1 MNTKYPING
10 RVTTLN
16 DIVHEYGASSSWP
29 KNTVYPFYDTSKIV
43 SQPFQNLV
51 FKDALDA
58 NNKFIGERPYE
69 IVYFDNVYSTTERD
83 TTGKHMKIIQKNDSD
98 VFTGLYP
105 GGMSGHEYI
114 KAGDVANPLK
124 IIEGKYGFKFIVA
137 SQNDKKQYYYNYRT
151 STGEATVMYALRN
164 IIRILK
170 EYILNNNTSG
180 NIDNILK
187 IKLQQLFISKEDNDS
202 ANEHQPFEEII
213 KNNELKSDA
222 YKYLGDFIWTYKN
235 INIENYT
242 RSEQS
247 ILNIAESKGYLTLN
261 NNNINSIDKLLKNWL
276 GNNKDDNYS
285 YNQKSFYNQLKYYL
299 NIFANSQRFFVSYV
313 TGFRF
318 GKISNKSY
326 LQIEPVLRCD
336 LGVLCIYESLIII
349 SAVHDWQTAL
359 PAGKISYD
367 TSINIILQY
376 KVKYKNL
383 QTYSSPITTTI
394 GPITFNDIKKYR
406 EPTSKKKTKNNKDE
420 YIEND
425 IWYTLKTY
433 VGEKNNQAPS
443 IPYGEKYD
451 ENTKYYDNTYKY
463 GTTYFPALPSDE
475 FSTIDSSISTIS
487 YSLQDLRWPA
497 NEDLQL
503 SSIKAVEESRNNPKF
518 SNPNNSSAKNA
529 VDTNNISAFGT
540 DTSITDIVS
549 RGIAP
554 FGILRIHNS
563 LELTDENKKTS
574 AYYIDTPIYRCK
586 NYYYIDP
593 SDQSSDTATVNAY
606 FTPRYKS
613 YSPYIE
619 IPIYRTDENIK
630 SSDLTGKFE
639 DILKTFGN
647 YYSIPSNLNT
657 LYFTVQSGSAKTIT
671 YASGYIKK
679 QNNNDAKYTN
689 NNTFEFYYIK
699 SEDNS
704 SWIKYTGSD
713 IIVIAQPQNNNI
725 VNQYE
730 ISFNFSKIYSK
741 YWQIKLSDVKQN
753 FYFRC
758 NQNTNASESKVSIY
772 NLFVADNMDG
782 TIEYQLGVYT
792 QNPNDLSLK
801 YAIFK
806 ETSDNDYLENALSI
820 FDSTFN
826 NQSNIYTIDTD
837 NNSLYIQLISIKNSE
852 RYISNYSENLNK
864 IILYAAYPEQNEGKN
879 KYKFVNTIIFQ
890 GTYQDSRIKIE
901 NYINKPTIYL
911 SFEPIYI
918 IKTGN
923 ITESKDSN
931 VIAEYKNFFKPE
943 PDKFK
948 LKQITLNHSGSI
960 QTIKN
965 ETGTFINSIYSKT
978 VYIDSDSIYIDEK
991 KLSDIIFSDNN
1002 GINNYLFEFLII
1014 FKNITK
1020 NETNSITINNNTD
1033 NFNLENFNSSLKENT
1048 FVGNNEYEVSIELN
1062 MFILKSSYYTVSVDD
1077 TIDTSVSFNITIN
1090 QLPPEYHDIDLVEG
1104 NTYDLPKSVPVGTKI
1119 TVNHEFNQEIN
1130 PQLVQIILKNT
1141 ENNETTSYDYNDTIT
1156 VYVNYNI
1163 TISATISI
1171 PDTSSNK
1178 P

>member
-10 RVTTLN
+10 RVATLN

-29 KNTVYPFYDTSKIV
+29 KSTKYTFLDTSNIV

-51 FKDALDA
+51 FKDTLDA
-58 NNKFIGERPYE
+58 NNKFVGERPYE

-98 VFTGLYP
+98 VFSDLYP
-105 GGMSGHEYI
+105 GGISGHEYI

-164 IIRILK
+164 IIKILK
-170 EYILNNNTSG
+170 ENDKNLLTCI
-180 NIDNILK
+180 
-187 IKLQQLFISKEDNDS
+187 QQLFIPKIDKDDNKTY
-202 ANEHQPFEEII
+202 PEINNI
-213 KNNELKSDA
+213 INNNELKTDA

-235 INIENYT
+235 IQIKNYT
-242 RSEQS
+242 TTEQS
-247 ILNIAESKGYLTLN
+247 ILNIASSKGYLKLDTNTRSSINDVLN
-261 NNNINSIDKLLKNWL
+261 EWVGKNIDN
-276 GNNKDDNYS
+276 NYS
-285 YNQKSFYNQLKYYL
+285 YNQESQYNHLKYYL

-326 LQIEPVLRCD
+326 LQIDPVLRCD
-336 LGVLCIYESLIII
+336 LGVLRIYESLIII
-349 SAVHDWQTAL
+349 SAIHDWQTAL
-359 PAGKISYD
+359 PAGEITYD
-367 TSINIILQY
+367 TSINIILKY
-376 KVKYKNL
+376 KVKYKNI
-383 QTYSSPITTTI
+383 QTYSSPIITTI

-406 EPTSKKKTKNNKDE
+406 EPTIKGDNE
-420 YIEND
+420 EIIEND

-433 VGEKNNQAPS
+433 VTEKNNQAPP
-443 IPYGEKYD
+443 IPYGKKYD

-475 FSTIDSSISTIS
+475 FNTIDSSVSTIS

-540 DTSITDIVS
+540 NTSITDIVS

-563 LELTDENKKTS
+563 LELTDKNKKTS
-574 AYYIDTPIYRCK
+574 AYYIDTSIYRCK
-586 NYYYIDP
+586 NYYYIDQ

-619 IPIYRTDENIK
+619 IPIYRTDENINPTNLSK
-630 SSDLTGKFE
+630 KFE

-647 YYSIPSNLNT
+647 YYSMPSNLNT

-689 NNTFEFYYIK
+689 NNTFEFYYIDPD
-699 SEDNS
+699 DNN
-704 SWIKYTGSD
+704 SWIKYTDSD
-713 IIVIAQPQNNNI
+713 IIVTAQPQTNNI

-741 YWQIKLSDVKQN
+741 YWQIKLSDIKQN

-758 NQNTNASESKVSIY
+758 NQNINDGESKMYIY
-772 NLFVADNMDG
+772 NLFVTDNMDG

-801 YAIFK
+801 YAIFN
-806 ETSDNDYLENALSI
+806 ETSDNDYLNKPNALYI

-826 NQSNIYTIDTD
+826 NPSNIYTINTD
-837 NNSLYIQLISIKNSE
+837 NNKSIIYIQLISIKNSE

-864 IILYAAYPEQNEGKN
+864 IILYAAYIQETN
-879 KYKFVNTIIFQ
+879 KYKFVNTIIFY
-890 GTYQDSRIKIE
+890 GKYQNSRVKIE
-901 NYINKPTIYL
+901 NYINKPNIYL

-931 VIAEYKNFFKPE
+931 IIAEYKNFFKP
-943 PDKFK
+943 DK
-948 LKQITLNHSGSI
+948 LKLKYIKLNNSGN
-960 QTIKN
+960 IKTVESN
-965 ETGTFINSIYSKT
+965 KDGTFINSIYSKT
-978 VYIDSDSIYIDEK
+978 VYIDSDSIYIDET

-1014 FKNITK
+1014 FNNITK
-1020 NETNSITINNNTD
+1020 NEKNFITINNTTD
-1033 NFNLENFNSSLKENT
+1033 NFNIDNFNSSLKEHT
-1048 FVGNNEYEVSIELN
+1048 FVGNNEYEVSMELN
-1062 MFILKSSYYTVSVDD
+1062 MFILK
-1077 TIDTSVSFNITIN
+1077 
-1090 QLPPEYHDIDLVEG
+1090 
-1104 NTYDLPKSVPVGTKI
+1104 
-1119 TVNHEFNQEIN
+1119 
-1130 PQLVQIILKNT
+1130 
-1141 ENNETTSYDYNDTIT
+1141 
-1156 VYVNYNI
+1156 
-1163 TISATISI
+1163 
-1171 PDTSSNK
+1171 
-1178 P
+1178 

>member
-10 RVTTLN
+10 RVATLN
-16 DIVHEYGASSSWP
+16 DIVHEYGASSIWP
-29 KNTVYPFYDTSKIV
+29 KNSKYTLFDTSKIM

-51 FKDALDA
+51 FKDTLDA
-58 NNKFIGERPYE
+58 NNKFVGERPYE

-83 TTGKHMKIIQKNDSD
+83 TTGKQMKIIQQSDSA
-98 VFTGLYP
+98 VFSDLYP
-105 GGMSGHEYI
+105 GGISGHEYI
-114 KAGDVANPLK
+114 KAGDVANPGN
-124 IIEGKYGFKFIVA
+124 IIRGKYGFKFIVA

-164 IIRILK
+164 IIKILR
-170 EYILNNNTSG
+170 EYNSQNLLKYIQELFIPITNEKGDTTYPG
-180 NIDNILK
+180 IDNI
-187 IKLQQLFISKEDNDS
+187 ID
-202 ANEHQPFEEII
+202 
-213 KNNELKSDA
+213 NNELKSDA

-235 INIENYT
+235 IRIKNYT
-242 RSEQS
+242 TTEQS
-247 ILNIAESKGYLTLN
+247 ILTIAQKNGYLTN
-261 NNNINSIDKLLKNWL
+261 NTKIINIDTLFSNTSWKIFKTNDN
-276 GNNKDDNYS
+276 NYS
-285 YNQKSFYNQLKYYL
+285 YNQESIYNQLKYYL

-383 QTYSSPITTTI
+383 QTYSSPIITTI

-406 EPTSKKKTKNNKDE
+406 EPTIKGDNEET
-420 YIEND
+420 IEND

-433 VGEKNNQAPS
+433 VTEKDNQAPS

-451 ENTKYYDNTYKY
+451 ENTKYYDKTYKY

-475 FSTIDSSISTIS
+475 FSTIDSSVSTIS

-518 SNPNNSSAKNA
+518 INPNNLSAKNA

-574 AYYIDTPIYRCK
+574 AYYIDTSIYRCK
-586 NYYYIDP
+586 NYYYID
-593 SDQSSDTATVNAY
+593 SLDQSSDTTTVNAY

-619 IPIYRTDENIK
+619 IPIYSTDENIN
-630 SSDLTGKFE
+630 STELLGKFKH
-639 DILKTFGN
+639 ILDTLGN
-647 YYSIPSNLNT
+647 YYSMSNNLNT

-689 NNTFEFYYIK
+689 NNTFEFYYINPQDSK
-699 SEDNS
+699 

-758 NQNTNASESKVSIY
+758 NQNINAGESKMYIY
-772 NLFVADNMDG
+772 NLFVTDNMDG

-801 YAIFK
+801 YAIFN
-806 ETSDNDYLENALSI
+806 ETSDNNYLNKQNALYI

-826 NQSNIYTIDTD
+826 NPSNIYTIDTD
-837 NNSLYIQLISIKNSE
+837 NNTSIYIQLISIKNSE

-864 IILYAAYPEQNEGKN
+864 IILYAAYPEQNDGKN

-890 GTYQDSRIKIE
+890 GNYQDSRIKIE

-918 IKTGN
+918 IKAGN

-931 VIAEYKNFFKPE
+931 VIDEYKNFFKP
-943 PDKFK
+943 DK
-948 LKQITLNHSGSI
+948 LKLKYIKLIHSGN
-960 QTIKN
+960 IKTVESN
-965 ETGTFINSIYSKT
+965 KDGTFINSIYSKT
-978 VYIDSDSIYIDEK
+978 VYIDSDSIYIDET

-1014 FKNITK
+1014 FNNITK
-1020 NETNSITINNNTD
+1020 NEKNFITINNTTD
-1033 NFNLENFNSSLKENT
+1033 NFNIDNFNSSLKEHT
-1048 FVGNNEYEVSIELN
+1048 FVGNNEYEVSMELK
-1062 MFILKSSYYTVSVDD
+1062 MFILK
-1077 TIDTSVSFNITIN
+1077 
-1090 QLPPEYHDIDLVEG
+1090 
-1104 NTYDLPKSVPVGTKI
+1104 
-1119 TVNHEFNQEIN
+1119 
-1130 PQLVQIILKNT
+1130 
-1141 ENNETTSYDYNDTIT
+1141 
-1156 VYVNYNI
+1156 
-1163 TISATISI
+1163 
-1171 PDTSSNK
+1171 
-1178 P
+1178 

>member
-10 RVTTLN
+10 RVATLN
-16 DIVHEYGASSSWP
+16 DIVHEYGASSIWP
-29 KNTVYPFYDTSKIV
+29 KNSKYTLFDTSIM

-51 FKDALDA
+51 FKDTLDA
-58 NNKFIGERPYE
+58 NNKFVGERPYE

-83 TTGKHMKIIQKNDSD
+83 ATGKQMKIIQQSDSA
-98 VFTGLYP
+98 VFSDLYP
-105 GGMSGHEYI
+105 GGISGHEYI
-114 KAGDVANPLK
+114 KAGDVANPGN
-124 IIEGKYGFKFIVA
+124 IIRGKYGFKFIVA
-137 SQNDKKQYYYNYRT
+137 SQNGKKQYYYNYRT

-242 RSEQS
+242 RTEQS

-261 NNNINSIDKLLKNWL
+261 NNNVNSIDKLLKNWL

-336 LGVLCIYESLIII
+336 LGVLRIYESLIII

-383 QTYSSPITTTI
+383 QTYSSHITTTI
-394 GPITFNDIKKYR
+394 GPITFNDIKKYK
-406 EPTSKKKTKNNKDE
+406 EPTSKKKTEDNKDE

-433 VGEKNNQAPS
+433 VGEKNNDAS
-443 IPYGEKYD
+443 IIKYGEKYD
-451 ENTKYYDNTYKY
+451 ENIEYYKSTHYY

-475 FSTIDSSISTIS
+475 FNNIDTSISNS
-487 YSLQDLRWPA
+487 WYSLQDLQWPSK
-497 NEDLQL
+497 ETLQL
-503 SSIKAVEESRNNPKF
+503 PSIDDVNNSKENPKF
-518 SNPNNSSAKNA
+518 ISPVSNLKNYE
-529 VDTNNISAFGT
+529 DTNNNNIFVGDAE
-540 DTSITDIVS
+540 DVIVNK
-549 RGIAP
+549 GIAP

-574 AYYIDTPIYRCK
+574 AYYIDTSIYRCK

-619 IPIYRTDENIK
+619 IPIYRTDENINPTELF
-630 SSDLTGKFE
+630 DKFKN
-639 DILKTFGN
+639 ILDTLGN
-647 YYSIPSNLNT
+647 YYSMPSNLNT

-679 QNNNDAKYTN
+679 QNNNDAKYTT
-689 NNTFEFYYIK
+689 NNTFEFYYIDPN
-699 SEDNS
+699 DNN
-704 SWIKYTGSD
+704 SWIKYTDSD
-713 IIVIAQPQNNNI
+713 IIVTAQPQTNNI

-741 YWQIKLSDVKQN
+741 YWKIKLSDVKQN

-772 NLFVADNMDG
+772 NLFVTDNMDG

-792 QNPNDLSLK
+792 QKPNDLSLK
-801 YAIFK
+801 YAIFN
-806 ETSDNDYLENALSI
+806 ETSDNDYLNKDNALSI

-826 NQSNIYTIDTD
+826 NKSNIYTIDTD
-837 NNSLYIQLISIKNSE
+837 NNNKPLYIQLISIKNSE
-852 RYISNYSENLNK
+852 KYISNYSENLNR
-864 IILYAAYPEQNEGKN
+864 INLYAAYIQQTN
-879 KYKFVNTIIFQ
+879 KYKFVNKNIFQ
-890 GTYQDSRIKIE
+890 GKYQDSRIKIE

-918 IKTGN
+918 IKTGK
-923 ITESKDSN
+923 ITIKDSN
-931 VIAEYKNFFKPE
+931 VIDEYTNFFK

-1014 FKNITK
+1014 FTNITK
-1020 NETNSITINNNTD
+1020 NEKNSITINNTTD
-1033 NFNLENFNSSLKENT
+1033 NFNLENFNLSLKENT
-1048 FVGNNEYEVSIELN
+1048 FVGNNEYEVSMELN

-1090 QLPPEYHDIDLVEG
+1090 KLPTEYHDIDVVEG
-1104 NTYDLPKSVPVGTKI
+1104 NTYDLPKSVPAGTKI

-1130 PQLVQIILKNT
+1130 PELVQIILKNT
-1141 ENNETTSYDYNDTIT
+1141 ENNEITSYDYNDTIT

-1163 TISATISI
+1163 TISVTISI
-1171 PDTSSNK
+1171 PDTSNNN

>member
-10 RVTTLN
+10 RVATLN
-16 DIVHEYGASSSWP
+16 DIVHEYGASSIWP
-29 KNTVYPFYDTSKIV
+29 KNSKYTLFDTSIM

-51 FKDALDA
+51 FKDTLDA
-58 NNKFIGERPYE
+58 NNKFVGERPYE

-83 TTGKHMKIIQKNDSD
+83 ATGKQMKIIQQSDSA
-98 VFTGLYP
+98 VFSDLYP
-105 GGMSGHEYI
+105 GGISGHEYI
-114 KAGDVANPLK
+114 KAGDVANPGN
-124 IIEGKYGFKFIVA
+124 IIRGKYGFKFIVA
-137 SQNDKKQYYYNYRT
+137 SQNGKKQYYYNYRT

-202 ANEHQPFEEII
+202 ANEYQPFKVII
-213 KNNELKSDA
+213 ENNELKSDA

-242 RSEQS
+242 RTEQS

-261 NNNINSIDKLLKNWL
+261 NNSVNSIDKLLKNWL

-313 TGFRF
+313 TAFRF

-336 LGVLCIYESLIII
+336 LGVLRIYESLIII

-394 GPITFNDIKKYR
+394 GPITFNDIKKYK

-433 VGEKNNQAPS
+433 VGEKNNDAS
-443 IPYGEKYD
+443 IIKYGEKYD
-451 ENTKYYDNTYKY
+451 ENIEYYKSTHYY

-475 FSTIDSSISTIS
+475 FNNIDTSISNS
-487 YSLQDLRWPA
+487 WYSLQDLQWPSK
-497 NEDLQL
+497 ETLQL
-503 SSIKAVEESRNNPKF
+503 PSIDDVNNSRENPKF
-518 SNPNNSSAKNA
+518 ISPVSNLKNYE
-529 VDTNNISAFGT
+529 DTNNNNIFVGDAE
-540 DTSITDIVS
+540 DVIVNK
-549 RGIAP
+549 GIAP

-574 AYYIDTPIYRCK
+574 AYYIDTSIYRCK

-593 SDQSSDTATVNAY
+593 SDQSSDTATINAY

-619 IPIYRTDENIK
+619 IPIYRTDENINQTELF
-630 SSDLTGKFE
+630 DKFKN
-639 DILKTFGN
+639 ILGTLGN
-647 YYSIPSNLNT
+647 YYSMPSNLNT

-689 NNTFEFYYIK
+689 NNTFEFYYIDPN
-699 SEDNS
+699 DNN
-704 SWIKYTGSD
+704 SWIKYTDSD
-713 IIVIAQPQNNNI
+713 IIVTAQPQTNNI

-741 YWQIKLSDVKQN
+741 YWKIKLSDVKQN
-753 FYFRC
+753 FYFRS
-758 NQNTNASESKVSIY
+758 NYNKNDSESKVSIY
-772 NLFVADNMDG
+772 NLFVTDNMDG

-792 QNPNDLSLK
+792 QKPNDLSLK
-801 YAIFK
+801 YAIFN
-806 ETSDNDYLENALSI
+806 ETSDNDYLNKENALSI

-837 NNSLYIQLISIKNSE
+837 NNKSLYIQLISIKNSE
-852 RYISNYSENLNK
+852 KYISNYSGNLNK
-864 IILYAAYPEQNEGKN
+864 IFLYAAYIQYIQQTN
-879 KYKFVNTIIFQ
+879 KYKFVNKNIFQ
-890 GTYQDSRIKIE
+890 GKYQESRVKIE

-918 IKTGN
+918 IKTGK
-923 ITESKDSN
+923 ITIKDSN
-931 VIAEYKNFFKPE
+931 VIDEYTNFFK

-1014 FKNITK
+1014 FTNITK
-1020 NETNSITINNNTD
+1020 NEKNSITINNTTD

-1048 FVGNNEYEVSIELN
+1048 FVGNNEYEVSMELN

-1090 QLPPEYHDIDLVEG
+1090 KLPPEYHDIDLVEG
-1104 NTYDLPKSVPVGTKI
+1104 NTYDLPKSVPTGTKI

-1141 ENNETTSYDYNDTIT
+1141 ENGEITTYGHNDTIT
-1156 VYVNYNI
+1156 VVVHYNI
-1163 TISATISI
+1163 EISVTISI
-1171 PDTSSNK
+1171 PDTSNNN

>member
-10 RVTTLN
+10 RVATLN
-16 DIVHEYGASSSWP
+16 DIVHEYGASSIWP
-29 KNTVYPFYDTSKIV
+29 KNSKYTLFDTSIM

-51 FKDALDA
+51 FKDTLDA
-58 NNKFIGERPYE
+58 NNKFVGERPYE

-83 TTGKHMKIIQKNDSD
+83 ATGKQMKIIQQSDSA
-98 VFTGLYP
+98 VFSDLYP
-105 GGMSGHEYI
+105 GGISGHEYI
-114 KAGDVANPLK
+114 KAGDVANPGN
-124 IIEGKYGFKFIVA
+124 IIRGKYGFKFIVA

-170 EYILNNNTSG
+170 EYISNNNTSG

-187 IKLQQLFISKEDNDS
+187 TKLQQLFISKKDNDS
-202 ANEHQPFEEII
+202 ANEYQPFNDII
-213 KNNELKSDA
+213 ENNELKSDA

-242 RSEQS
+242 RTEQS

-261 NNNINSIDKLLKNWL
+261 NNRVNSIDTLLKNWL
-276 GNNKDDNYS
+276 GNNKDNNYS

-313 TGFRF
+313 TAFRF

-336 LGVLCIYESLIII
+336 LGVLRIYESLIII

-359 PAGKISYD
+359 PAGKISYN

-406 EPTSKKKTKNNKDE
+406 QPTSKKKTKNNKDE

-433 VGEKNNQAPS
+433 VGEKNNDAS
-443 IPYGEKYD
+443 IIKYGEKYD
-451 ENTKYYDNTYKY
+451 ENIEYYKSTHYY

-475 FSTIDSSISTIS
+475 FNNIDTSISNS
-487 YSLQDLRWPA
+487 WYSLQDLQWPSK
-497 NEDLQL
+497 ETLQL
-503 SSIKAVEESRNNPKF
+503 PSIDDVNNSRENPKF
-518 SNPNNSSAKNA
+518 ISPVSNLKNYE
-529 VDTNNISAFGT
+529 DTNNNNIFVGDAE
-540 DTSITDIVS
+540 DVIVNK
-549 RGIAP
+549 GIAP

-574 AYYIDTPIYRCK
+574 AYYIDTSIYRCK

-619 IPIYRTDENIK
+619 IPIYRTDENINQTELF
-630 SSDLTGKFE
+630 DKFKN
-639 DILKTFGN
+639 ILDTLGN
-647 YYSIPSNLNT
+647 YYSMPSNLNT

-689 NNTFEFYYIK
+689 NNTFEFYYIDPN
-699 SEDNS
+699 DNN
-704 SWIKYTGSD
+704 SWIKYTDSD
-713 IIVIAQPQNNNI
+713 IIVTAQPQTNNI

-741 YWQIKLSDVKQN
+741 YWQIKLSGVKQN
-753 FYFRC
+753 FYFRS
-758 NQNTNASESKVSIY
+758 NKNINVSESKVSIY
-772 NLFVADNMDG
+772 NLFVTDNMDG

-792 QNPNDLSLK
+792 QKPNDLSLK

-806 ETSDNDYLENALSI
+806 ETSDNDYLNKENALSI

-837 NNSLYIQLISIKNSE
+837 NNKSLYIQLISIKNSE
-852 RYISNYSENLNK
+852 KYISNYSENLNK
-864 IILYAAYPEQNEGKN
+864 IFLYVAYIQYIQQTN
-879 KYKFVNTIIFQ
+879 KYKFVNKNIFQ
-890 GTYQDSRIKIE
+890 GKYQDSRVKIE

-918 IKTGN
+918 IKTGK
-923 ITESKDSN
+923 ITIKDSN
-931 VIAEYKNFFKPE
+931 VIDEYTNFFN
-943 PDKFK
+943 DKFK

-1014 FKNITK
+1014 FTNITK
-1020 NETNSITINNNTD
+1020 NEKNSITINNTTD

-1048 FVGNNEYEVSIELN
+1048 FVGNNEYEVSMELN

-1090 QLPPEYHDIDLVEG
+1090 KLPTEYHDIDVVEG
-1104 NTYDLPKSVPVGTKI
+1104 NTYDLPKSVPAGTKI

-1130 PQLVQIILKNT
+1130 PELVQIILKNT
-1141 ENNETTSYDYNDTIT
+1141 ENNETTSYNYNDTIT

-1163 TISATISI
+1163 KISVTISI
-1171 PDTSSNK
+1171 PDTSNNN

>member
-10 RVTTLN
+10 RVATLN
-16 DIVHEYGASSSWP
+16 DIVHEYGASSIWP
-29 KNTVYPFYDTSKIV
+29 KNSKYTLFDTSIM

-51 FKDALDA
+51 FKDTLDA
-58 NNKFIGERPYE
+58 NNKFVGERPYE

-83 TTGKHMKIIQKNDSD
+83 ATGKQMKIIQQSDSA
-98 VFTGLYP
+98 VFSDLYP
-105 GGMSGHEYI
+105 GGISGHEYI
-114 KAGDVANPLK
+114 KAGDVANPGN
-124 IIEGKYGFKFIVA
+124 IIRGKYGFKFIVA

-187 IKLQQLFISKEDNDS
+187 IKLQQLFISKEDNNS

-242 RSEQS
+242 RTEQS

-261 NNNINSIDKLLKNWL
+261 NNNVNSIDKLLKNWL

-313 TGFRF
+313 TAFRF

-336 LGVLCIYESLIII
+336 LGVLRIYESLIII

-406 EPTSKKKTKNNKDE
+406 EPTSKKKTEDNKDE

-433 VGEKNNQAPS
+433 VGEKNNDAS
-443 IPYGEKYD
+443 IIKYGEKYD
-451 ENTKYYDNTYKY
+451 ENIEYYKSTHYY

-475 FSTIDSSISTIS
+475 FNNIDTSISNS
-487 YSLQDLRWPA
+487 WYSLQDLQWPSK
-497 NEDLQL
+497 ETLQL
-503 SSIKAVEESRNNPKF
+503 PSIDDVNNSKENPKF
-518 SNPNNSSAKNA
+518 ISPVSNLKNYE
-529 VDTNNISAFGT
+529 DTNNNNIFVGDAEDVIGNK
-540 DTSITDIVS
+540 
-549 RGIAP
+549 GIAP

-574 AYYIDTPIYRCK
+574 AYYIDTSIYRCK

-619 IPIYRTDENIK
+619 IPIYRTDENINQK
-630 SSDLTGKFE
+630 ELFDKFKN
-639 DILKTFGN
+639 ILDTLGN
-647 YYSIPSNLNT
+647 YYSMPSNLNT

-689 NNTFEFYYIK
+689 NNTFEFYYIDPN
-699 SEDNS
+699 DNN
-704 SWIKYTGSD
+704 SWIKYTDSD
-713 IIVIAQPQNNNI
+713 IIVTAQPQTNNI

-741 YWQIKLSDVKQN
+741 YWKIKLSDVKQN
-753 FYFRC
+753 FYFRS
-758 NQNTNASESKVSIY
+758 NKNINASESKVSIY
-772 NLFVADNMDG
+772 NLFVTDNMDG

-792 QNPNDLSLK
+792 QKPNDLSLK
-801 YAIFK
+801 YAIFN
-806 ETSDNDYLENALSI
+806 ETSDNDYLNKENALSI

-826 NQSNIYTIDTD
+826 NQSNIYTINTD
-837 NNSLYIQLISIKNSE
+837 NNKSLYIQLISIKNSE
-852 RYISNYSENLNK
+852 KYISNYSENLNK
-864 IILYAAYPEQNEGKN
+864 IFLYAAYLEQNDGKN
-879 KYKFVNTIIFQ
+879 KFKFVNKNIFQ
-890 GTYQDSRIKIE
+890 GKYQESRIKIE

-918 IKTGN
+918 IKTGK
-923 ITESKDSN
+923 ITIKDSN
-931 VIAEYKNFFKPE
+931 VIDEYTNFFKPE

-1020 NETNSITINNNTD
+1020 NETNSITINNTTD

-1048 FVGNNEYEVSIELN
+1048 FVGNNEYEVSMELN

-1104 NTYDLPKSVPVGTKI
+1104 NTYDLPKSVPAGTKI

-1130 PQLVQIILKNT
+1130 PELVQIILKNT
-1141 ENNETTSYDYNDTIT
+1141 ENNEITSYDYNDTIT

-1163 TISATISI
+1163 TISVTISI
-1171 PDTSSNK
+1171 PDTSNNN

>member
-10 RVTTLN
+10 RVATLN
-16 DIVHEYGASSSWP
+16 DIVHEYGASSIWP
-29 KNTVYPFYDTSKIV
+29 KNSKYTLFDTSIM

-51 FKDALDA
+51 FKDTLDA
-58 NNKFIGERPYE
+58 NNKFVGERPYE

-83 TTGKHMKIIQKNDSD
+83 TTGKQMKIIQQNDSA
-98 VFTGLYP
+98 VFSDLYP
-105 GGMSGHEYI
+105 GGISGHEYI
-114 KAGDVANPLK
+114 KAGDVANPGN
-124 IIEGKYGFKFIVA
+124 IIRGKYGFKFIVA

-170 EYILNNNTSG
+170 EYISNNNTSG

-187 IKLQQLFISKEDNDS
+187 IKLQELFISKEDNDS

-242 RSEQS
+242 RTEQS

-261 NNNINSIDKLLKNWL
+261 NNNVNSIDKLLKNWL

-313 TGFRF
+313 TAFRF

-336 LGVLCIYESLIII
+336 LGVLRIYESLIII

-383 QTYSSPITTTI
+383 QTYSSHITTTI

-406 EPTSKKKTKNNKDE
+406 EPTSKKKTEDNKDE

-433 VGEKNNQAPS
+433 VGENNDAS
-443 IPYGEKYD
+443 IIKYGEKYD
-451 ENTKYYDNTYKY
+451 ENIEYYKSTHYY

-475 FSTIDSSISTIS
+475 FNNIDTSISNS
-487 YSLQDLRWPA
+487 WYSLQDLQWPSK
-497 NEDLQL
+497 ETLQL
-503 SSIKAVEESRNNPKF
+503 PSIDDVNNSKENPKF
-518 SNPNNSSAKNA
+518 ISPVSNLKNYE
-529 VDTNNISAFGT
+529 DTNNNNIFVGDAE
-540 DTSITDIVS
+540 DVIVNK
-549 RGIAP
+549 GIAP

-574 AYYIDTPIYRCK
+574 AYYIDTSIYRCK

-630 SSDLTGKFE
+630 SSDLQKKFE
-639 DILKTFGN
+639 DILGTLGN
-647 YYSIPSNLNT
+647 YYSMPSNLNT

-689 NNTFEFYYIK
+689 NNTFEFYYIDPN
-699 SEDNS
+699 DNN
-704 SWIKYTGSD
+704 SWIKYTDSD
-713 IIVIAQPQNNNI
+713 IIVTAQSQTNNI

-741 YWQIKLSDVKQN
+741 YWKIKLSDIKQN
-753 FYFRC
+753 FYFRS
-758 NQNTNASESKVSIY
+758 NYNKNDSESKVSIY
-772 NLFVADNMDG
+772 NLFVTDNMDG

-801 YAIFK
+801 YAIFN
-806 ETSDNDYLENALSI
+806 ETSDNDYLNKENALSI

-826 NQSNIYTIDTD
+826 NQSNIYTIYTD
-837 NNSLYIQLISIKNSE
+837 NNKSLYIQLISIKNSE
-852 RYISNYSENLNK
+852 KYISNYSENLNK
-864 IILYAAYPEQNEGKN
+864 IFLYAAYIQYIQDTN
-879 KYKFVNTIIFQ
+879 KYKFVNKNIFQ
-890 GTYQDSRIKIE
+890 GKYQESRIKIE

-931 VIAEYKNFFKPE
+931 VIAEYKNFFKP
-943 PDKFK
+943 DKFK

-978 VYIDSDSIYIDEK
+978 VYIDSDSIYIDRK

-1020 NETNSITINNNTD
+1020 NETNSITINNTD

-1048 FVGNNEYEVSIELN
+1048 FVGNNEYEVSMVLN
-1062 MFILKSSYYTVSVDD
+1062 MFILKSSYYTVSVDN

-1090 QLPPEYHDIDLVEG
+1090 KLPSEYHDIDLVEG
-1104 NTYDLPKSVPVGTKI
+1104 NTYDLPKSVPPGTKI

-1156 VYVNYNI
+1156 VYVIYNI
-1163 TISATISI
+1163 IISVTISI
-1171 PDTSSNK
+1171 PDTSNNN

>member
-10 RVTTLN
+10 RVATLN

-29 KNTVYPFYDTSKIV
+29 KSTKYTFLDTSNIV

-51 FKDALDA
+51 FKDTLDA
-58 NNKFIGERPYE
+58 NNKFVGERPYE

-98 VFTGLYP
+98 VFSGLYP
-105 GGMSGHEYI
+105 GGISGHEYI

-164 IIRILK
+164 IIKILK
-170 EYILNNNTSG
+170 ENDKNLLTCI
-180 NIDNILK
+180 
-187 IKLQQLFISKEDNDS
+187 QQLFIPKIDKDDNKTY
-202 ANEHQPFEEII
+202 PEIDNI
-213 KNNELKSDA
+213 INNNELKTDA

-235 INIENYT
+235 IRIKNYT
-242 RSEQS
+242 TTEQS
-247 ILNIAESKGYLTLN
+247 ILNIASAKGYLNLDTNTRSSINDVLN
-261 NNNINSIDKLLKNWL
+261 DWVGNNIDN
-276 GNNKDDNYS
+276 NYS
-285 YNQKSFYNQLKYYL
+285 YNQESQYNQLKYYL

-326 LQIEPVLRCD
+326 LQIDPVLRCD
-336 LGVLCIYESLIII
+336 LGVLRIYESLIII
-349 SAVHDWQTAL
+349 SAIHDWQTAL
-359 PAGKISYD
+359 PAGEITYG
-367 TSINIILQY
+367 TSINIILKY
-376 KVKYKNL
+376 KVKYKNI
-383 QTYSSPITTTI
+383 QTYSSPIITTI

-406 EPTSKKKTKNNKDE
+406 EPTIKGDNEET
-420 YIEND
+420 IEND

-433 VGEKNNQAPS
+433 VTEKDNQAPS

-451 ENTKYYDNTYKY
+451 ENTKYYDKTYKY

-475 FSTIDSSISTIS
+475 FNTIDSSVSTIS

-518 SNPNNSSAKNA
+518 SNPNNSSSKNA

-563 LELTDENKKTS
+563 LELTDKNKKTS
-574 AYYIDTPIYRCK
+574 AYYIDTSIYRCK
-586 NYYYIDP
+586 NYYYIDQ

-619 IPIYRTDENIK
+619 IPIYRTDENINSTELSDKFK
-630 SSDLTGKFE
+630 S
-639 DILKTFGN
+639 ILDTLGN
-647 YYSIPSNLNT
+647 YYSMPSNLNT

-689 NNTFEFYYIK
+689 NNIFEFYYIDPN
-699 SEDNS
+699 DNN
-704 SWIKYTGSD
+704 SWIKYTDSD
-713 IIVIAQPQNNNI
+713 IIVTAQPQTNNI

-758 NQNTNASESKVSIY
+758 NQNINDGESKMYIY
-772 NLFVADNMDG
+772 NLFVTDNMDG

-801 YAIFK
+801 YAIFN
-806 ETSDNDYLENALSI
+806 ETSDNNYLNKQNALYI

-826 NQSNIYTIDTD
+826 NPSNIYTIDTD
-837 NNSLYIQLISIKNSE
+837 SNTIYIQLISIKNSE

-864 IILYAAYPEQNEGKN
+864 IILYAAYPEQNDGKN
-879 KYKFVNTIIFQ
+879 KYKFTNTIIFY
-890 GTYQDSRIKIE
+890 GKYQNSRVKIE
-901 NYINKPTIYL
+901 NYINKPNIYL

-931 VIAEYKNFFKPE
+931 VIDEYKNFFKP
-943 PDKFK
+943 DK
-948 LKQITLNHSGSI
+948 LKLKYIKLNNSGN
-960 QTIKN
+960 IKTVESN
-965 ETGTFINSIYSKT
+965 KDGTFINSIYSKT
-978 VYIDSDSIYIDEK
+978 VYIDSNSIYIDET

-1002 GINNYLFEFLII
+1002 GINKYLFEFLII
-1014 FKNITK
+1014 FNNITK
-1020 NETNSITINNNTD
+1020 NEKNFITINNTTD
-1033 NFNLENFNSSLKENT
+1033 NFNIDNFNSSLKEHT
-1048 FVGNNEYEVSIELN
+1048 FVGNNEYEVSMELN
-1062 MFILKSSYYTVSVDD
+1062 MFILK
-1077 TIDTSVSFNITIN
+1077 
-1090 QLPPEYHDIDLVEG
+1090 
-1104 NTYDLPKSVPVGTKI
+1104 
-1119 TVNHEFNQEIN
+1119 
-1130 PQLVQIILKNT
+1130 
-1141 ENNETTSYDYNDTIT
+1141 
-1156 VYVNYNI
+1156 
-1163 TISATISI
+1163 
-1171 PDTSSNK
+1171 
-1178 P
+1178 

>member
-10 RVTTLN
+10 RVATLN

-29 KNTVYPFYDTSKIV
+29 KSTKYTFLDTSNIV

-51 FKDALDA
+51 FKDTLDV
-58 NNKFIGERPYE
+58 NNKFVGERPYE

-98 VFTGLYP
+98 VFSDLYP
-105 GGMSGHEYI
+105 GGISGHEYI

-164 IIRILK
+164 IIKILK
-170 EYILNNNTSG
+170 ENDKNLLTCI
-180 NIDNILK
+180 
-187 IKLQQLFISKEDNDS
+187 QQLFIPKIDKDDNKTY
-202 ANEHQPFEEII
+202 PEINNI
-213 KNNELKSDA
+213 INNNELKTDA

-235 INIENYT
+235 IQIKNYT
-242 RSEQS
+242 TTEQS
-247 ILNIAESKGYLTLN
+247 ILNIASSKGYLKLDNNTRSSINDVLN
-261 NNNINSIDKLLKNWL
+261 EWVGKNIDN
-276 GNNKDDNYS
+276 NYS
-285 YNQKSFYNQLKYYL
+285 YNQESQYNHLKYYL

-326 LQIEPVLRCD
+326 LQIDPVLRCD
-336 LGVLCIYESLIII
+336 LGVLRIYESLIII
-349 SAVHDWQTAL
+349 SAIHDWQTAL
-359 PAGKISYD
+359 PAGEITYG
-367 TSINIILQY
+367 TSINIILKY
-376 KVKYKNL
+376 KVKYKNI
-383 QTYSSPITTTI
+383 QTYSSPIITTI

-406 EPTSKKKTKNNKDE
+406 EPTIKGDNGET
-420 YIEND
+420 IEND

-433 VGEKNNQAPS
+433 VTEKNNQAPP
-443 IPYGEKYD
+443 IPYGKKYD

-475 FSTIDSSISTIS
+475 FNTIDSSVSTIS

-518 SNPNNSSAKNA
+518 SNPNNSSEKNA

-540 DTSITDIVS
+540 NTSIMDIVS
-549 RGIAP
+549 RGIVP

-563 LELTDENKKTS
+563 LELTDKNKKTS
-574 AYYIDTPIYRCK
+574 AYYIDTSIYRCK
-586 NYYYIDP
+586 NYYYIDQ

-619 IPIYRTDENIK
+619 IPIYITDENLN
-630 SSDLTGKFE
+630 STELSDKFKN
-639 DILKTFGN
+639 ILDTLGN
-647 YYSIPSNLNT
+647 YYSMPSNLNT

-679 QNNNDAKYTN
+679 QDNNDAKYTN
-689 NNTFEFYYIK
+689 NNTFEFYYIDPN
-699 SEDNS
+699 DNN
-704 SWIKYTGSD
+704 SWIKYTDSD
-713 IIVIAQPQNNNI
+713 IIVTAQPQTNNI

-741 YWQIKLSDVKQN
+741 YWQIKLSDIKQN

-758 NQNTNASESKVSIY
+758 NQNINDGESKMYIY
-772 NLFVADNMDG
+772 NLFVTDNMDG

-801 YAIFK
+801 YAIFN
-806 ETSDNDYLENALSI
+806 ETSDNDYLNKQNALYI

-826 NQSNIYTIDTD
+826 NSSNIYTINTD
-837 NNSLYIQLISIKNSE
+837 SNKSIYIQLISIKNSE

-864 IILYAAYPEQNEGKN
+864 IILYAAYPEQNDGKN
-879 KYKFVNTIIFQ
+879 KYKFVNTIIFY
-890 GTYQDSRIKIE
+890 GKYQNSRVKIE
-901 NYINKPTIYL
+901 NYINKPNIYL

-923 ITESKDSN
+923 ITESKDNN
-931 VIAEYKNFFKPE
+931 VIAEYKNFFKP
-943 PDKFK
+943 DK
-948 LKQITLNHSGSI
+948 LKLKYIKLNNSGN
-960 QTIKN
+960 IKTVESN
-965 ETGTFINSIYSKT
+965 KDGTFINSIYSKT
-978 VYIDSDSIYIDEK
+978 VYIDSDSIYIDET

-1014 FKNITK
+1014 FNNITK
-1020 NETNSITINNNTD
+1020 NEKNFITINNTTD
-1033 NFNLENFNSSLKENT
+1033 NFNIDNFNSSLKEHT
-1048 FVGNNEYEVSIELN
+1048 FVGNNEYEVSMELN
-1062 MFILKSSYYTVSVDD
+1062 MFILK
-1077 TIDTSVSFNITIN
+1077 
-1090 QLPPEYHDIDLVEG
+1090 
-1104 NTYDLPKSVPVGTKI
+1104 
-1119 TVNHEFNQEIN
+1119 
-1130 PQLVQIILKNT
+1130 
-1141 ENNETTSYDYNDTIT
+1141 
-1156 VYVNYNI
+1156 
-1163 TISATISI
+1163 
-1171 PDTSSNK
+1171 
-1178 P
+1178 

>member
-10 RVTTLN
+10 RVATLN

-29 KNTVYPFYDTSKIV
+29 KSTKYTFLDTSNIV

-51 FKDALDA
+51 FKDTLDA
-58 NNKFIGERPYE
+58 NNKFVGERPYE

-98 VFTGLYP
+98 VFSGLYP
-105 GGMSGHEYI
+105 GGISGHEYI

-164 IIRILK
+164 IIKILK
-170 EYILNNNTSG
+170 ENDKNLLTCI
-180 NIDNILK
+180 
-187 IKLQQLFISKEDNDS
+187 QQLFIPKIDKDDNKTY
-202 ANEHQPFEEII
+202 PEIDNI
-213 KNNELKSDA
+213 INNNELKTDA

-235 INIENYT
+235 IRIKNYT
-242 RSEQS
+242 TTEQS
-247 ILNIAESKGYLTLN
+247 ILNIASAKGYLNLDTNTRSSINDVLN
-261 NNNINSIDKLLKNWL
+261 DWV
-276 GNNKDDNYS
+276 GNNLDNNYS
-285 YNQKSFYNQLKYYL
+285 YNQESQYNQLKYYL

-326 LQIEPVLRCD
+326 LQIDPVLRCD
-336 LGVLCIYESLIII
+336 LGVLRIYESLIII
-349 SAVHDWQTAL
+349 SAIHDWQTAL
-359 PAGKISYD
+359 PAGEITYD
-367 TSINIILQY
+367 TSINIILKY
-376 KVKYKNL
+376 KVKYKNI
-383 QTYSSPITTTI
+383 QTYSSPIITTI

-406 EPTSKKKTKNNKDE
+406 EPTIKGDNGET
-420 YIEND
+420 IEND

-433 VGEKNNQAPS
+433 VTEKNNQAPS
-443 IPYGEKYD
+443 IPYGKKYD

-475 FSTIDSSISTIS
+475 FNTIDSSVSTIS

-563 LELTDENKKTS
+563 LELTDKNKKTS
-574 AYYIDTPIYRCK
+574 AYYIDTSIYRCK
-586 NYYYIDP
+586 NYYYIDQ

-619 IPIYRTDENIK
+619 IPIYRTDENINSTELSK
-630 SSDLTGKFE
+630 KFE

-647 YYSIPSNLNT
+647 YYSMPSNLNT

-689 NNTFEFYYIK
+689 NNTFEFYYI
-699 SEDNS
+699 DPDDYN
-704 SWIKYTGSD
+704 SWIKYTDSD
-713 IIVIAQPQNNNI
+713 IIVTAQPQTNNI

-741 YWQIKLSDVKQN
+741 YWQIKLSDIKQN

-758 NQNTNASESKVSIY
+758 NQNINDGESKMYIY
-772 NLFVADNMDG
+772 NLFVTDNMDG

-801 YAIFK
+801 YAIFN
-806 ETSDNDYLENALSI
+806 ETSDNNYLNKQNALYI

-826 NQSNIYTIDTD
+826 NPSNIYTIDTD
-837 NNSLYIQLISIKNSE
+837 SNTIYIQLISIKNSE

-864 IILYAAYPEQNEGKN
+864 IILYAAYPEQNDGKN
-879 KYKFVNTIIFQ
+879 KYKFVNTIIFY
-890 GTYQDSRIKIE
+890 GKYQNSRVKIE
-901 NYINKPTIYL
+901 NYINKPNIYL

-923 ITESKDSN
+923 IAESKDSN
-931 VIAEYKNFFKPE
+931 VIAEYKNFFKP
-943 PDKFK
+943 DK
-948 LKQITLNHSGSI
+948 LKLKYIKLNNSGNVKTVESN
-960 QTIKN
+960 KD
-965 ETGTFINSIYSKT
+965 GTFINSIYSKT
-978 VYIDSDSIYIDEK
+978 VYIDSDSIYIDET

-1002 GINNYLFEFLII
+1002 GINKYLFEFLII
-1014 FKNITK
+1014 FNNITK
-1020 NETNSITINNNTD
+1020 NEKNFITINNTTD
-1033 NFNLENFNSSLKENT
+1033 NFNIDNFNSSLKEHT
-1048 FVGNNEYEVSIELN
+1048 FVGNNEYEVSMELK
-1062 MFILKSSYYTVSVDD
+1062 MFILK
-1077 TIDTSVSFNITIN
+1077 
-1090 QLPPEYHDIDLVEG
+1090 
-1104 NTYDLPKSVPVGTKI
+1104 
-1119 TVNHEFNQEIN
+1119 
-1130 PQLVQIILKNT
+1130 
-1141 ENNETTSYDYNDTIT
+1141 
-1156 VYVNYNI
+1156 
-1163 TISATISI
+1163 
-1171 PDTSSNK
+1171 
-1178 P
+1178 

>member
-10 RVTTLN
+10 RVATLN
-16 DIVHEYGASSSWP
+16 DIVHEYGASSIWP
-29 KNTVYPFYDTSKIV
+29 KNSKYTLFDTSIM

-51 FKDALDA
+51 FKDTLDA
-58 NNKFIGERPYE
+58 NNKFVGERPYE

-83 TTGKHMKIIQKNDSD
+83 ATGKQMKIIQQSDSA
-98 VFTGLYP
+98 VFSDLYP
-105 GGMSGHEYI
+105 GGISGHEYI
-114 KAGDVANPLK
+114 KAGDVANPGN
-124 IIEGKYGFKFIVA
+124 IIRGKYGFKFIVA

-242 RSEQS
+242 RTEQS
-247 ILNIAESKGYLTLN
+247 ILNIAESNGYLTLN
-261 NNNINSIDKLLKNWL
+261 NNNVNSIDKLLKNWL

-285 YNQKSFYNQLKYYL
+285 YNKKSFYNQLKYYL

-336 LGVLCIYESLIII
+336 LGVLRIYESLIII

-383 QTYSSPITTTI
+383 QTYSSHITTTI
-394 GPITFNDIKKYR
+394 GPITFNDIKKYK
-406 EPTSKKKTKNNKDE
+406 EPTSKKKTEDNKDE

-433 VGEKNNQAPS
+433 VGEKNNDAS
-443 IPYGEKYD
+443 IIKYGEKYD
-451 ENTKYYDNTYKY
+451 ENIEYYKSTHYY

-475 FSTIDSSISTIS
+475 FNNIDTSISNS
-487 YSLQDLRWPA
+487 WYSLQDLQWPSK
-497 NEDLQL
+497 ETLQL
-503 SSIKAVEESRNNPKF
+503 PSIDDVNNSKENPKF
-518 SNPNNSSAKNA
+518 ISPVSNLKNYE
-529 VDTNNISAFGT
+529 DTNNNNIFVGDAE
-540 DTSITDIVS
+540 DVIVNK
-549 RGIAP
+549 GIAP

-574 AYYIDTPIYRCK
+574 AYYIDTSIYRCK

-619 IPIYRTDENIK
+619 IPIYRTDENINPTELF
-630 SSDLTGKFE
+630 DKFKN
-639 DILKTFGN
+639 ILDTLGN
-647 YYSIPSNLNT
+647 YYSMPSNLNT

-679 QNNNDAKYTN
+679 QNNNDAKYTT
-689 NNTFEFYYIK
+689 NNTFEFYYIDPN
-699 SEDNS
+699 DNN
-704 SWIKYTGSD
+704 SWIKYTDSD
-713 IIVIAQPQNNNI
+713 IIVTAQPQTNNI

-741 YWQIKLSDVKQN
+741 YWKIKLSDVKQN

-772 NLFVADNMDG
+772 NLFVTDNMDG

-792 QNPNDLSLK
+792 QKPNDLSLK
-801 YAIFK
+801 YAIFN
-806 ETSDNDYLENALSI
+806 ETSDNDYLNKDNALSI

-837 NNSLYIQLISIKNSE
+837 NNKSLYIQLISIKNSE
-852 RYISNYSENLNK
+852 KYISNYSENLNK
-864 IILYAAYPEQNEGKN
+864 IFLYAAYIQYIQETN
-879 KYKFVNTIIFQ
+879 KYKFKFVNKNIFQ
-890 GTYQDSRIKIE
+890 GKYQDSRIKIE

-918 IKTGN
+918 IKTGK
-923 ITESKDSN
+923 ITIKDSN
-931 VIAEYKNFFKPE
+931 VIDEYTNFFK

-1014 FKNITK
+1014 FTNITK
-1020 NETNSITINNNTD
+1020 NEKNSITINNTTD

-1048 FVGNNEYEVSIELN
+1048 FVGNNEYEVSMELN

-1090 QLPPEYHDIDLVEG
+1090 KLPTEYHDIDLVEG
-1104 NTYDLPKSVPVGTKI
+1104 NTYDLPKSVPAGTKI

-1130 PQLVQIILKNT
+1130 PELVQIILKNT
-1141 ENNETTSYDYNDTIT
+1141 ENNEITSYDYNDTIT

-1163 TISATISI
+1163 TISVTISI
-1171 PDTSSNK
+1171 PDTSNNN

>member
-10 RVTTLN
+10 RVATLN

-29 KNTVYPFYDTSKIV
+29 KSTKYTFLDTSNIV

-51 FKDALDA
+51 FKDTLDA
-58 NNKFIGERPYE
+58 NNKFVGERPYE

-98 VFTGLYP
+98 VFSGLYP
-105 GGMSGHEYI
+105 GGISGHEYI

-164 IIRILK
+164 IIKILK
-170 EYILNNNTSG
+170 ENDKNLLTCI
-180 NIDNILK
+180 
-187 IKLQQLFISKEDNDS
+187 QQLFIPKIDKDDNKTY
-202 ANEHQPFEEII
+202 PEINNI
-213 KNNELKSDA
+213 INNNELKTDA

-235 INIENYT
+235 IQIKNYT
-242 RSEQS
+242 TTEQS
-247 ILNIAESKGYLTLN
+247 ILNIASSKGYLKLDTNTRSSINDVLN
-261 NNNINSIDKLLKNWL
+261 EWVGKNIDN
-276 GNNKDDNYS
+276 NYS
-285 YNQKSFYNQLKYYL
+285 YNQESQYNHLKYYL

-326 LQIEPVLRCD
+326 LQIDPVLRCD
-336 LGVLCIYESLIII
+336 LGVLRIYESLIII
-349 SAVHDWQTAL
+349 SAIHDWQTAL
-359 PAGKISYD
+359 PAGEITYD
-367 TSINIILQY
+367 TSINIILKY
-376 KVKYKNL
+376 KVKYKNI
-383 QTYSSPITTTI
+383 QTYSSPIITTI

-406 EPTSKKKTKNNKDE
+406 EPTIKGDNEET
-420 YIEND
+420 IEND

-433 VGEKNNQAPS
+433 VTEKNNQAPP
-443 IPYGEKYD
+443 IPYGKKYD

-475 FSTIDSSISTIS
+475 FSTIDSSVSTIS

-518 SNPNNSSAKNA
+518 SNPNNPSAKNA

-563 LELTDENKKTS
+563 LELTDKNKKTS
-574 AYYIDTPIYRCK
+574 AYYIDTSIYRCK
-586 NYYYIDP
+586 NYYYIDQ

-619 IPIYRTDENIK
+619 IPIYRTDENLNSTK
-630 SSDLTGKFE
+630 LPAKFKN
-639 DILKTFGN
+639 ILDTLGN
-647 YYSIPSNLNT
+647 YYSMPSNLNT

-689 NNTFEFYYIK
+689 NNTFEFYYIDPN
-699 SEDNS
+699 DNN
-704 SWIKYTGSD
+704 SWIKYTDSD
-713 IIVIAQPQNNNI
+713 IIVTAQPQTNNI

-741 YWQIKLSDVKQN
+741 YWQIKLSDIKQN

-758 NQNTNASESKVSIY
+758 NQNINAGESKMYIY
-772 NLFVADNMDG
+772 NLFVTDNMDG

-801 YAIFK
+801 YAIFN
-806 ETSDNDYLENALSI
+806 ETSDNDYLNKPNALYI

-826 NQSNIYTIDTD
+826 NPSNIYTIDTD
-837 NNSLYIQLISIKNSE
+837 NNTSIYIQLISIKNSE

-864 IILYAAYPEQNEGKN
+864 IILYAAYPEQNNGKN
-879 KYKFVNTIIFQ
+879 KYKFVNTIIFY
-890 GTYQDSRIKIE
+890 GKYQNSRVKIE
-901 NYINKPTIYL
+901 NYINKPNIYL

-931 VIAEYKNFFKPE
+931 IIAEYKNFFKP
-943 PDKFK
+943 DK
-948 LKQITLNHSGSI
+948 LKLKYIKLNNSGN
-960 QTIKN
+960 IKTV
-965 ETGTFINSIYSKT
+965 ESSKDGTFINSIYSKT
-978 VYIDSDSIYIDEK
+978 VYIDSDSIYIDET

-1002 GINNYLFEFLII
+1002 GINEYLFEFLII
-1014 FKNITK
+1014 FNNITK
-1020 NETNSITINNNTD
+1020 DEKNFITINNTTD
-1033 NFNLENFNSSLKENT
+1033 NFNIDNFNSSLKEHT
-1048 FVGNNEYEVSIELN
+1048 FVGNNEYEVSMELN
-1062 MFILKSSYYTVSVDD
+1062 MFILK
-1077 TIDTSVSFNITIN
+1077 
-1090 QLPPEYHDIDLVEG
+1090 
-1104 NTYDLPKSVPVGTKI
+1104 
-1119 TVNHEFNQEIN
+1119 
-1130 PQLVQIILKNT
+1130 
-1141 ENNETTSYDYNDTIT
+1141 
-1156 VYVNYNI
+1156 
-1163 TISATISI
+1163 
-1171 PDTSSNK
+1171 
-1178 P
+1178 

>member
-10 RVTTLN
+10 RVATLN
-16 DIVHEYGASSSWP
+16 DLIHEYGASSIWP
-29 KNTVYPFYDTSKIV
+29 KNSKYKLFNTSTIM

-51 FKDALDA
+51 FKDTLDA
-58 NNKFIGERPYE
+58 NNKFVGERPYE

-83 TTGKHMKIIQKNDSD
+83 ATGKQMKIIQQSDSA
-98 VFTGLYP
+98 VFSDLYP
-105 GGMSGHEYI
+105 GGISGHEYI
-114 KAGDVANPLK
+114 KAGDVANPGN
-124 IIEGKYGFKFIVA
+124 IIRGKYGFKFIVA

-170 EYILNNNTSG
+170 EYISNNNTSG

-187 IKLQQLFISKEDNDS
+187 TKLQQLFISKEDNDS
-202 ANEHQPFEEII
+202 ANEYQPFKDII
-213 KNNELKSDA
+213 ENNELKSDA

-242 RSEQS
+242 RTEQS

-261 NNNINSIDKLLKNWL
+261 DNNVNSIDKLLKNWL

-313 TGFRF
+313 TAFRF

-336 LGVLCIYESLIII
+336 LGVLRIYESLIII

-406 EPTSKKKTKNNKDE
+406 EPTSKKKTEDNKDE

-475 FSTIDSSISTIS
+475 FNTIDSSVSTIS

-518 SNPNNSSAKNA
+518 SNPNNSSSKNA

-574 AYYIDTPIYRCK
+574 AYYIDTSIYRCK

-593 SDQSSDTATVNAY
+593 SDQSSDTVTVNAY

-619 IPIYRTDENIK
+619 IPIYRADENINPT
-630 SSDLTGKFE
+630 DLPGKFK

-647 YYSIPSNLNT
+647 YYSMPSNLNT

-689 NNTFEFYYIK
+689 NNTFEFYYIN
-699 SEDNS
+699 SQDNN

-713 IIVIAQPQNNNI
+713 IIVIAQPQTNNI

-758 NQNTNASESKVSIY
+758 NQNTNVSESKVSIY
-772 NLFVADNMDG
+772 NLFVTDNMDG

-792 QNPNDLSLK
+792 QKPNDLSLK
-801 YAIFK
+801 YAIFNK
-806 ETSDNDYLENALSI
+806 TSDIDDYLNKQNALSI
-820 FDSTFN
+820 FDSMFN
-826 NQSNIYTIDTD
+826 NQSNIYTINTD

-918 IKTGN
+918 IKTGK
-923 ITESKDSN
+923 ITIKDSN
-931 VIAEYKNFFKPE
+931 VIDEYTNFFK

-1090 QLPPEYHDIDLVEG
+1090 KLPPEYHDIDLVEG
-1104 NTYDLPKSVPVGTKI
+1104 NTYDLPKSVPAGTKI

-1130 PQLVQIILKNT
+1130 PELVQIILKNT
-1141 ENNETTSYDYNDTIT
+1141 ENNETTSYNYNDTIT

-1163 TISATISI
+1163 KISVTISI
-1171 PDTSSNK
+1171 PDTSNNN

>member
-10 RVTTLN
+10 RVATLN

-29 KNTVYPFYDTSKIV
+29 KSTKYTFLDTSNIV

-51 FKDALDA
+51 FKATLDA
-58 NNKFIGERPYE
+58 NNKFVGERPYE

-98 VFTGLYP
+98 VFSGLYP
-105 GGMSGHEYI
+105 GGISGHEYI

-164 IIRILK
+164 IIKILK
-170 EYILNNNTSG
+170 ENDKNLLTCI
-180 NIDNILK
+180 
-187 IKLQQLFISKEDNDS
+187 QQLFIPKIDKDDNKTY
-202 ANEHQPFEEII
+202 PEIDNI
-213 KNNELKSDA
+213 INNNELKTDA

-235 INIENYT
+235 IRIKNYT
-242 RSEQS
+242 TTEQS
-247 ILNIAESKGYLTLN
+247 ILNIASAKGYLNLDTNTRSSINDVLN
-261 NNNINSIDKLLKNWL
+261 DWVGNNIDN
-276 GNNKDDNYS
+276 NYS
-285 YNQKSFYNQLKYYL
+285 YNQESQYNQLKYYL

-326 LQIEPVLRCD
+326 LQIDPVLRCD
-336 LGVLCIYESLIII
+336 LGVLRIYESLIII
-349 SAVHDWQTAL
+349 SAIHDWQTAL
-359 PAGKISYD
+359 PAGEITYG
-367 TSINIILQY
+367 TSINIILKY
-376 KVKYKNL
+376 KVKYKNI
-383 QTYSSPITTTI
+383 QTYSSPIITTI

-406 EPTSKKKTKNNKDE
+406 EPTIKGDNEET
-420 YIEND
+420 IEND

-433 VGEKNNQAPS
+433 VTEKDNQAPS

-451 ENTKYYDNTYKY
+451 ENTKYYDKTYKY

-475 FSTIDSSISTIS
+475 FSTIDSSVSTIS

-518 SNPNNSSAKNA
+518 SNPNNPSAKNA

-563 LELTDENKKTS
+563 LELTDKNKKTS
-574 AYYIDTPIYRCK
+574 AYYIDTSIYRCK
-586 NYYYIDP
+586 NYYYIDQ

-619 IPIYRTDENIK
+619 IPIYRTDENIN
-630 SSDLTGKFE
+630 STELLGKFKN
-639 DILKTFGN
+639 ILDTLGN
-647 YYSIPSNLNT
+647 YYSMPSNLNT

-679 QNNNDAKYTN
+679 QDNNDAKYTN
-689 NNTFEFYYIK
+689 NNTFEFYYINP
-699 SEDNS
+699 EDNT
-704 SWIKYTGSD
+704 SWIKYTDSD
-713 IIVIAQPQNNNI
+713 IIVTAQPQNNNI

-758 NQNTNASESKVSIY
+758 NQNKNDGESKMYIY
-772 NLFVADNMDG
+772 NLFVTDNMDG

-801 YAIFK
+801 YAIFN
-806 ETSDNDYLENALSI
+806 ETSDNNYLNKQNALYI

-826 NQSNIYTIDTD
+826 NPSNIYTINTD
-837 NNSLYIQLISIKNSE
+837 SNIYIQLISIKNSE

-864 IILYAAYPEQNEGKN
+864 IILYAAYPEQNDGKN
-879 KYKFVNTIIFQ
+879 KYKFVNTIIFY
-890 GTYQDSRIKIE
+890 GKYQNSRVKIE
-901 NYINKPTIYL
+901 NYINKPNIYL

-931 VIAEYKNFFKPE
+931 VIAEYKNFFKP
-943 PDKFK
+943 DK
-948 LKQITLNHSGSI
+948 LKLKYIKLNNSGN
-960 QTIKN
+960 IKTVESN
-965 ETGTFINSIYSKT
+965 KDGTFINSIYSKT
-978 VYIDSDSIYIDEK
+978 VYIDSNSIYIDET

-1002 GINNYLFEFLII
+1002 GINKYLFEFLII
-1014 FKNITK
+1014 FNNITK
-1020 NETNSITINNNTD
+1020 NEKNFITINNTTD
-1033 NFNLENFNSSLKENT
+1033 NFNIDNFNSSLKEHT
-1048 FVGNNEYEVSIELN
+1048 FVGNNEYEVSMELK
-1062 MFILKSSYYTVSVDD
+1062 MFILK
-1077 TIDTSVSFNITIN
+1077 
-1090 QLPPEYHDIDLVEG
+1090 
-1104 NTYDLPKSVPVGTKI
+1104 
-1119 TVNHEFNQEIN
+1119 
-1130 PQLVQIILKNT
+1130 
-1141 ENNETTSYDYNDTIT
+1141 
-1156 VYVNYNI
+1156 
-1163 TISATISI
+1163 
-1171 PDTSSNK
+1171 
-1178 P
+1178 